1 MYRIITG
8 EEVRPAKS
16 DKEEYEV
23 ERLGNIVHEYFP
35 ELTEK
40 YFCIPEPYT
49 QGGYIFNFFID
60 KESGMPVAIGCDNL
74 KYIPAVNK
82 IEPVPD
88 SLTMSPVFNE
98 DEMIEKCLYLRKKYH
113 EILKKLKI
121 TDIKNCGDE
130 YDA

>member
-1 MYRIITG
+1 MYRIVTG

-23 ERLGNIVHEYFP
+23 ERLGNIVHEHFP

-40 YFCIPEPYT
+40 YICLPEPYT
-49 QGGYIFNFFID
+49 TGGYIFNFVID
-60 KESGMPVAIGCDNL
+60 KESKLPVAIGCDDL
-74 KYIPAVNK
+74 KYVPAVNK

-88 SLTMSPVFNE
+88 SLTLSPVFNE
-98 DEMIEKCLYLRKKYH
+98 DELIEKCLYLRKRYH
-113 EILKKLKI
+113 EILKKIK
-121 TDIKNCGDE
+121 TDEIKKAGAE

>member
-1 MYRIITG
+1 MYRIVTG
-8 EEVRPAKS
+8 DEVRRAKS

-23 ERLGNIVHEYFP
+23 ERLGNIVHEHFP

-40 YFCIPEPYT
+40 YFCLPEPYT

-60 KESGMPVAIGCDNL
+60 KISGMPVAIGCDDL
-74 KYIPAVNK
+74 KYIAAVNK

-88 SLTMSPVFNE
+88 SLTLSPVFNE
-98 DEMIEKCLYLRKKYH
+98 DEMIEKCLYLRKRYH
-113 EILKKLKI
+113 EILKKIK
-121 TDIKNCGDE
+121 TDEIKKAGAE

>member
-1 MYRIITG
+1 MYRIVTG
-8 EEVRPAKS
+8 REVRAAKS

-40 YFCIPEPYT
+40 YFCIPEPFT
-49 QGGYIFNFFID
+49 QSGYIFNFFID
-60 KESGMPVAIGCDNL
+60 KESGMPVAIGCDDL
-74 KYIPAVNK
+74 KYIAAINK

-88 SLTMSPVFNE
+88 SLTLSPVFNE
-98 DEMIEKCLYLRKKYH
+98 DEMIEKCLYLRKRYH

-121 TDIKNCGDE
+121 TDIKNCGGE